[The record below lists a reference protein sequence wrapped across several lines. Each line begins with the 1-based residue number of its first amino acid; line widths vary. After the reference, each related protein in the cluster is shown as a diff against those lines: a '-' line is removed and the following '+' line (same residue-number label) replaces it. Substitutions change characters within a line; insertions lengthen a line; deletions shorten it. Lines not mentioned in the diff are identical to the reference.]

1 MLFSSNRHY
10 DYYYGATIGGQSY
23 FLPGLLLMVLGP
35 IVLRI
40 TYEFMMLTILLV
52 KNVIDI
58 NKKLKAPEA
67 PVAPKAP
74 VAPVEPVA
82 EPVVHEEPTVE

>member
-1 MLFSSNRHY
+1 M
-10 DYYYGATIGGQSY
+10 I
-23 FLPGLLLMVLGP
+23 LGP

-40 TYEFMMLTILLV
+40 TYEFMMLAILLV

-58 NKKLKAPEA
+58 NKKLPAPEA

-82 EPVVHEEPTVE
+82 EPVVTETIE